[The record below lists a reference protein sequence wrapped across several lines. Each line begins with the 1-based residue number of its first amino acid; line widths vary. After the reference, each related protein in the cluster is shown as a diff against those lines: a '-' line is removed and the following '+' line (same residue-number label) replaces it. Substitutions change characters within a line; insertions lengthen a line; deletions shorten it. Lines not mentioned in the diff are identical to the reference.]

1 MHRCIYFATQLGV
14 NLGMFYK
21 RRDYTR
27 VVNGR
32 NPIVDHQY
40 LGESVEGKDVFI
52 ADDIIASM
60 SDDIFHVSDATVY
73 NTLQLFTRAGILR
86 RHSIGSKPALYEN
99 LTAPRAGAGV
109 QLVCTEC
116 GAIKT
121 ARDPEVDRLLASR
134 RYPSFSRSYY
144 TLHVYGLCSRC
155 ARRKNRSATP
165 KNQ

>member
-1 MHRCIYFATQLGV
+1 MRRTTKKADTETQHSAVALLEHLLRDKGMRRTPERFAILE
-14 NLGMFYK
+14 
-21 RRDYTR
+21 R
-27 VVNGR
+27 V
-32 NPIVDHQY
+32 
-40 LGESVEGKDVFI
+40 ESFQRLFS
-52 ADDIIASM
+52 A
-60 SDDIFHVSDATVY
+60 DDIFHVSDATVY

>member
-1 MHRCIYFATQLGV
+1 MRRTTKKADTETQHSAVALLEHHLRDKGMRRTPERFAILE
-14 NLGMFYK
+14 
-21 RRDYTR
+21 R
-27 VVNGR
+27 V
-32 NPIVDHQY
+32 
-40 LGESVEGKDVFI
+40 ESFQRLFS

-116 GAIKT
+116 GAVKT